1 MVSPTNM
8 DELFEEL
15 LRIGDPYLAL
25 PAHIAAG
32 GHALLGKLERLLL
45 ASSRLRLVFAALA
58 FTPASFLAR
67 LIVDGTPG
75 ICLRVARN
83 QNSDG
88 QTLAQI
94 YATTTNEQTLRALAS
109 HRNAPAKLLGDLTG
123 MGNLDIRA
131 AIARNPNT
139 SAATLDELFIDAPE
153 QELATIARHVNAGSE
168 LLLRIHAKAIP
179 AASAEV
185 VAHRN
190 CARNLLAESCLS
202 ADSAIRRKCAGNP
215 SLTAAQRQSLL
226 HDPDAG
232 VRAEALRAMLGPAP
246 GDVVETGDC
255 APQVRRAQARRP
267 NLSEGLAER
276 LALDVDPWVR
286 RWLARNPS
294 VPRRVIASLSADR
307 DEGVRRAAGRNPKC
321 PPDRL
326 AVLARDDDAWVRA
339 AVASRED
346 LSREALQALESDS
359 SIDVLSSVA
368 RNPATRLEAL
378 LCLSEH
384 TDAGVRRAVILN
396 GNSPS
401 SVLRA
406 LFEDD
411 YPFNRALLVGHRNI
425 PLLDAWTLAED
436 PEPQVRFAVGKRAA
450 TLLSVSFSG
459 VRGGNAA
466 APSPVI

>member
-1 MVSPTNM
+1 MASPTNM
-8 DELFEEL
+8 DEFFEEL

-32 GHALLGKLERLLL
+32 GHALLGKLEGLLL
-45 ASSRLRLVFAALA
+45 ASSRLRLAFGALA
-58 FTPASFLAR
+58 FTPASLLAR
-67 LIVDGTPG
+67 LIVDGAPG

-88 QTLAQI
+88 PTLARI
-94 YATTTNEQTLRALAS
+94 YATTTNAQTLRALAS
-109 HRNAPAKLLGDLTG
+109 HRNAPAKLLGDLAR
-123 MGNLDIRA
+123 MGNADIRA

-139 SAATLDELFIDAPE
+139 SAVTLHELFTDAPE
-153 QELATIARHVNAGSE
+153 QELATIARHVNAGSA
-168 LLLRIHAKAIP
+168 LLLRIYAKGIP

-190 CARNLLAESCLS
+190 CARNLLADSCLS
-202 ADSAIRRKCAGNP
+202 TDSAIRRKCAGNP
-215 SLTAAQRQSLL
+215 ALTPAQRLSLL

-246 GDVVETGDC
+246 GDVAKTGDC
-255 APQVRRAQARRP
+255 SSQVRRAQARRP

-276 LALDVDPWVR
+276 LAFDVDPWVR

-294 VPRRVIASLSADR
+294 APRRIIAKLSADR
-307 DEGVRRAAGRNPKC
+307 DEGVRRAAGRNPSC
-321 PPDRL
+321 PPDQL
-326 AVLARDDDAWVRA
+326 AVLARDEDAWVRA
-339 AVASRED
+339 AVASRQD
-346 LSREALQALESDS
+346 LSRDALQALESDS

-368 RNPATRLEAL
+368 RNSATRPVAL

-384 TDAGVRRAVILN
+384 GDAGVRRAVILN
-396 GNSPS
+396 DNAPE

-406 LFEDD
+406 LLDDD
-411 YPFNRALLVGHRNI
+411 YPFNRALLAGHPNL
-425 PLLDAWTLAED
+425 PLEDAWTLAED

-450 TLLSVSFSG
+450 AVLSRSCSG
-459 VRGGNAA
+459 ARCGAAA
-466 APSPVI
+466 APCPVI